1 MSKLL
6 GIDRVKSS
14 ESSIQKCSKP
24 IKIIVSNEKP
34 IIQEDKKASDS
45 KFVDIISDSLKSIC
59 DKNASELINLNINI
73 QKPFSTKLVPAITI
87 KNYLTRIAYFSQME
101 ESTLILILIYIDR
114 ICNYTSIKLTFN
126 NIYKLLIASA
136 LVAIKFNEDSHYSL
150 EAYAKIGRISSSE
163 LSYLEFHFLLL
174 IKFDLNVDKELYNKY
189 FNSLLSCQD
198 DSDEEYEE
206 EEKELISNEEDK

>member
-87 KNYLTRIAYFSQME
+87 KI
-101 ESTLILILIYIDR
+101 I
-114 ICNYTSIKLTFN
+114 
-126 NIYKLLIASA
+126 
-136 LVAIKFNEDSHYSL
+136 
-150 EAYAKIGRISSSE
+150 
-163 LSYLEFHFLLL
+163 
-174 IKFDLNVDKELYNKY
+174 
-189 FNSLLSCQD
+189 
-198 DSDEEYEE
+198 
-206 EEKELISNEEDK
+206 